1 MRGAM
6 KALVFGA
13 CIGLAGAAAAQD
25 VQTASLVADDLR
37 FNPNAETLV
46 ASGNVEVL
54 QDGVRLRA
62 SAISYDGARDRLTV
76 TGPLYLL
83 DGDEI
88 VIVADFAELS
98 GDMQD
103 GILAQARVVFSQQL
117 QVASNELRRT
127 DGRYSQFYKTV
138 ASSCRICADNP
149 TPLWEIRA
157 QRITHDAQ
165 ERQLYFDSASFRVLD
180 VPVFYW
186 PYLRLPD
193 PTVERASGFLL
204 PELHSNGDI
213 GVGLKVPYF
222 FTLGDHADL
231 TLTPWFTTNGSKTL
245 EARYRQKFT
254 FGEIE
259 INGALTDDNL
269 TSTESQRGY
278 IFVDG
283 TFALPRGFTFEFDVE
298 AVTDPG
304 YLLQYDYSDKDR
316 LDSAFNVFRARRDE
330 YIGAELVHYK
340 SLRAGENNRTLPTL
354 VGDAIYK
361 RRFTPRWP
369 GGIASVQLEASGLY
383 RRADVPVS
391 LAEQARDVARLSAV
405 ADWRRDWLVG
415 NGMVLAAATQLRAD
429 WYQVRQDGGLTFND
443 TTEVTPYAMAEW
455 RWPMLRRTAGA
466 THLLE
471 PVVQLVWAKSGG
483 DRDVANED
491 SLLVE
496 FDEANLFSFSRFPG
510 VDQQEFGRRANIGLT
525 YTRED
530 HDGWSLGLTVGRI
543 LRDRNNAQF
552 SVSTGLQGKSSDWLL
567 AAHLE
572 VGEEFDLIN
581 RALFDDQFSLSR
593 NEMRM
598 SWHTD
603 TFQLASTFAWLEADV
618 AEGRPLDTSEFAIDG
633 AYRLSRHWTLSSNLR
648 YDFVDDRTT
657 RTGIGASYQNE
668 CAKVDLSLSRRFTS
682 STNVTPTTE
691 FNLSVQ
697 LAGFGARGIG
707 GESFA
712 RMCNG

>member
-1 MRGAM
+1 MWRVILGLLLAC
-6 KALVFGA
+6 LVPVA
-13 CIGLAGAAAAQD
+13 VTA
-25 VQTASLVADDLR
+25 QTASLVADEVR
-37 FNPNAETLV
+37 FDPVAETLV

-62 SAISYDGARDRLTV
+62 SAIRYDGARDRLFV

-83 DGDEI
+83 DGQDV

-103 GILAQARVVFSQQL
+103 GILAQARVVFAQQL

-138 ASSCRICADNP
+138 ASSCNICADNP
-149 TPLWEIRA
+149 IPLWEIRA

-165 ERQLYFDSASFRVLD
+165 ERQLYFDNASFRVLD
-180 VPVFYW
+180 LPVFYW

-193 PTVERASGFLL
+193 PTVERSSGFLL

-231 TLTPWFTTNGSKTL
+231 TLTPWFTSNGSKTL
-245 EARYRQKFT
+245 EARYRQKFVS
-254 FGEIE
+254 GEIE
-259 INGALTDDNL
+259 INGAATSDNL
-269 TSTESQRGY
+269 TATEDLRSY
-278 IFVDG
+278 IFIDG
-283 TFALPRGFTFEFDVE
+283 TFALPHDFTFEFDIE
-298 AVTDPG
+298 AVSDPG

-316 LDSAFNVFRARRDE
+316 LDSAFAVYRARRDE
-330 YIGAELVHYK
+330 FIGAELVHYK
-340 SLRAGENNRTLPTL
+340 SLRVGDNNRTLPTL

-361 RRFTPRWP
+361 RRFTPSWP

-383 RRADVPVS
+383 RRADVPIN
-391 LAEQARDVARLSAV
+391 LTQQARDVARVSAV
-405 ADWRRDWLVG
+405 VDWRRDWVTG
-415 NGMVLAAATQLRAD
+415 NGMLFAAATQVRSD
-429 WYQVRQDGGLTFND
+429 WYQVRQDGGLSFD
-443 TTEVTPYAMAEW
+443 DSTEVTPYAMVEW
-455 RWPMLRRTAGA
+455 KWPMLRRTAGA
-466 THLLE
+466 THLIE
-471 PVVQLVWAKSGG
+471 PVVQLVWASSAGT
-483 DRDVANED
+483 RQVANED

-510 VDQQEFGRRANIGLT
+510 VDGQELGRRANIGVT

-543 LRDRNNAQF
+543 VRDRDNRQF
-552 SVSTGLQGKSSDWLL
+552 SVSTGLQGQASDWLL

-572 VGEEFDLIN
+572 VGERFDLIN
-581 RALFDDQFSLSR
+581 RALFDDQFSLAR

-598 SWHTD
+598 SWHSD
-603 TFQLASTFAWLEADV
+603 TFQLGSTFAWLEADA
-618 AEGRPLDTSEFAIDG
+618 AEGRPLDTSEFAVDG
-633 AYRLSRHWTLSSNLR
+633 AYRISRHWTLSSDLR

-657 RTGIGASYQNE
+657 RAGLGASYQNE

-682 STNVTPTTE
+682 STNVSPTTE

-697 LAGFGARGIG
+697 LAGFGAKGIG
-707 GESFA
+707 GEGFA